1 MDDHPSPVSVFGAGL
16 LGMLVLAIGVAL
28 DGGALADT
36 AAVPA
41 LMAVWAVAV
50 VLIDRWVVRRR

>member
-1 MDDHPSPVSVFGAGL
+1 MDDFPTPASLFGVGL
-16 LGMLVLAIGVAL
+16 LGMLLLAIGVAL
-28 DGGALADT
+28 DGGEFADA

-41 LMAVWAVAV
+41 LMGAWVVAV